1 MRYPSCLTVAPL
13 VMDATLGGSGGITP
27 DPSLETGR
35 RYIWYKEMAACKIL
49 LDPSP
54 ETVFY
59 YTWVKEKN
67 LKKCRLRFLKL
78 HETRT
83 SLEQAQVELFD
94 AVFRL

>member
-1 MRYPSCLTVAPL
+1 
-13 VMDATLGGSGGITP
+13 
-27 DPSLETGR
+27 
-35 RYIWYKEMAACKIL
+35 MAACKIL

-67 LKKCRLRFLKL
+67 LKKWRLRFLKL

-83 SLEQAQVELFD
+83 SLKQAQVELFD
-94 AVFRL
+94 AVFRLRNANLEKPTSKEIRGNPVWLRLK